1 MRPPLCPPG
10 TLLDVAS
17 GPTPQ
22 TRAGGVGSGPTPQ
35 TRGGEGSC
43 RPVTTII
50 TGAGRRVDVGA
61 WSAIAL
67 GIDGGSGS
75 PELCR
80 PLIQRPAVFGVN
92 PGQTL
97 AVGIHLTLTIPD
109 QDLARLHAAVTGLAS
124 GARQL
129 SLATKAA
136 REVIDTAVATLLE
149 PLRSL
154 GGESSAAAV
163 DISVTCEVARLA
175 EGP

>member
-1 MRPPLCPPG
+1 M
-10 TLLDVAS
+10 
-17 GPTPQ
+17 
-22 TRAGGVGSGPTPQ
+22 
-35 TRGGEGSC
+35 
-43 RPVTTII
+43 
-50 TGAGRRVDVGA
+50 
-61 WSAIAL
+61 
-67 GIDGGSGS
+67 
-75 PELCR
+75 
-80 PLIQRPAVFGVN
+80 IQRPAVFGVN